1 MRNLLERR
9 FDLIPTPASVEEA
22 VEMGTP
28 MAMVRQVVHEEPL
41 LLAIEFEILT
51 TAGRLNLNAALT
63 IKPGQTPIIAKTI
76 LDTFRTEAL
85 GDIKLA
91 FARGSAGLY
100 GEIFRLDGAVLVKW
114 IQCYLEEKYQVVEQI
129 HYKQKEQAK
138 EDDNFNPKE
147 FYSKAKAWE
156 DRKREIEEETNKI
169 KYADKQKDALFRMQ
183 QLSESSRPTFICDGI
198 EVTAASEHYAR
209 IAYKEMFKH
218 EPDSVTPKAPN

>member
-114 IQCYLEEKYQVVEQI
+114 IQSYLDEKYAVVEQI
-129 HYKQKEQAK
+129 EAKKKHEQK
-138 EDDNFNPKE
+138 EDDNFDPKE
-147 FYSKAKAWE
+147 FYKRVREQAAQKQELEQERKKQEYE
-156 DRKREIEEETNKI
+156 DR
-169 KYADKQKDALFRMQ
+169 QKDALFRMQ
-183 QLSESSRPTFICDGI
+183 QLSQGSRPKFICDGI
-198 EVTAASEHYAR
+198 EVTAKDEHYAR
-209 IAYKEMFKH
+209 LAYKDTFGK
-218 EPDSVTPKAPN
+218 EPETVTPKAPN